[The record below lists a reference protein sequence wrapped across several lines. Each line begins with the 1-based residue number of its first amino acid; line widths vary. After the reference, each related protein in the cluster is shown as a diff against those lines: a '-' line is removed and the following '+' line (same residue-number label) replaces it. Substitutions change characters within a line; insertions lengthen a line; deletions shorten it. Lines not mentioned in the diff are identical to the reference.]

1 MTERGDMAILTML
14 HDLFQGEVKF
24 LTGGNQNARH
34 EFEPSKAASPRAER
48 PNRCDP
54 GTDGTVR
61 MKETHPT

>member
-34 EFEPSKAASPRAER
+34 EFEPKQSCESASRKAEP
-48 PNRCDP
+48 
-54 GTDGTVR
+54 V
-61 MKETHPT
+61 